1 METPHGRD
9 PARKEVRVT
18 PALFEEPSRY
28 RLLPVLPLRDGA
40 LFPQASLETVVA
52 RMGTVKALEIAAR
65 CGRQVLVL
73 AQKDPDTPLPSA
85 RDLHSLG
92 TIATVVVNEPRPD
105 GYSRV
110 ELDGRERARVLNLV
124 GLDTLV
130 AEVET
135 VEEGDAGDEWGPAVE
150 ALARY
155 IHAHSDLREFIDSRR
170 RASEPMSWVNL
181 ACQHL
186 PIAASARQ
194 RLLES
199 DARERCL
206 KISRG
211 LDALLRK
218 EQGT

>member
-1 METPHGRD
+1 MSAP
-9 PARKEVRVT
+9 
-18 PALFEEPSRY
+18 FEEPPHC
-28 RLLPVLPLRDGA
+28 RLLPVLPLRDSA

-52 RMGTVKALEIAAR
+52 RMGTLKAVEMAAR
-65 CGRQVLVL
+65 CGQQLLVL
-73 AQKDPDTPLPSA
+73 AQKDPDLPLPAA
-85 RDLHSLG
+85 RDLHGLG
-92 TIATVVVNEPRPD
+92 TVAVLVANEPRPD
-105 GYSRV
+105 GFNRI
-110 ELDGRERARVLNLV
+110 ELDGQERARVLNLV

-135 VEEGDAGDEWGPAVE
+135 VAEGDAGDEWGPAVE

-155 IHAHSDLREFIDSRR
+155 IHAHADLREFLDSRR
-170 RASEPMSWVNL
+170 RLEDPMSWVNL

-194 RLLES
+194 KLLES

-218 EQGT
+218 EQAS

>member
-1 METPHGRD
+1 MTP
-9 PARKEVRVT
+9 
-18 PALFEEPSRY
+18 LFDEPSRY

-65 CGRQVLVL
+65 CGQQLLVL
-73 AQKDPDTPLPSA
+73 AQKDPDLPLPSA

-92 TIATVVVNEPRPD
+92 TIAVVVANEPRPD
-105 GYSRV
+105 GYNRI
-110 ELDGRERARVLNLV
+110 ELDGRGRARVLNLV

-135 VEEGDAGDEWGPAVE
+135 LEEGDAGDEWGPAVE

-155 IHAHSDLREFIDSRR
+155 IHAHVGLREFLDAHRR
-170 RASEPMSWVNL
+170 PNDPMSWVNL

-186 PIAASARQ
+186 PIAATARQ
-194 RLLES
+194 KLLES

-218 EQGT
+218 EQGS

>member
-1 METPHGRD
+1 MTRSS
-9 PARKEVRVT
+9 
-18 PALFEEPSRY
+18 FEEPPSC

-40 LFPQASLETVVA
+40 LFPRASLETVVA
-52 RMGTVKALEIAAR
+52 RPGTLKALEMAGR
-65 CGRQVLVL
+65 CGRQLLVL
-73 AQKDPDTPLPSA
+73 AQKDPDLPLPSA
-85 RDLHSLG
+85 RDLQPLG
-92 TIATVVVNEPRPD
+92 TIAELVASEPRHD
-105 GYSRV
+105 GNYRL
-110 ELDGRERARVLNLV
+110 ELDGRERARVVSLV

-130 AEVET
+130 AEVQV

-155 IHAHSDLREFIDSRR
+155 IHAHANLREFLDSRR
-170 RASEPMSWVNL
+170 RSTEPMSWVNL

-194 RLLES
+194 KLLES

-218 EQGT
+218 EQGS

>member
-1 METPHGRD
+1 
-9 PARKEVRVT
+9 VT
-18 PALFEEPSRY
+18 RSPFEEPPPC

-40 LFPQASLETVVA
+40 LFPQASLETIVA
-52 RMGTVKALEIAAR
+52 RPGTQKALEMAGR
-65 CGRQVLVL
+65 CGRQLLVL
-73 AQKDPDTPLPSA
+73 AQKDPDLPLPGA
-85 RDLHSLG
+85 RDLQSLG
-92 TIATVVVNEPRPD
+92 TIAELIASEPRAD
-105 GYSRV
+105 GNYHL
-110 ELDGRERARVLNLV
+110 ELDGRERARVLSLV

-130 AEVET
+130 AEVQV

-155 IHAHSDLREFIDSRR
+155 IHAHANLREFLDSRR
-170 RASEPMSWVNL
+170 RSTDPMSWVNL

-218 EQGT
+218 EQGS